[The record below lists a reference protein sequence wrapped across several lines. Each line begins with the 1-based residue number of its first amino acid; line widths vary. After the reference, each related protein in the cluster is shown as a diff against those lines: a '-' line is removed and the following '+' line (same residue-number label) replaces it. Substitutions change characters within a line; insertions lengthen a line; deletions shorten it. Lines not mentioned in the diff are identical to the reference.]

1 MFMRIAVGSLNPV
14 KIEAVR
20 SVMER
25 IYGQVRIFASD
36 VPSGVPEQP
45 FGEQTPE
52 GAKNRARNAINGH
65 ALSVGIEAG
74 VFEMFGTLYDFQYC
88 AILDKEGRYT
98 IGTGSGFRYPDKV
111 VEEVRKGLTVGEA
124 MKKVYGENN
133 VGKSQG
139 AIGILSKGIL
149 DRKSLTEQ
157 SVTAAMIPRIWD
169 EK

>member
-1 MFMRIAVGSLNPV
+1 MSSVVAKDIQISYAKIKVNAYSPYKMFPIC
-14 KIEAVR
+14 
-20 SVMER
+20 
-25 IYGQVRIFASD
+25 
-36 VPSGVPEQP
+36 VPSEVPEQP

-52 GAKNRARNAINGH
+52 GAKNRARNAMNGH
-65 ALSVGIEAG
+65 TLSVGIEAG
-74 VFEMFGTLYDFQYC
+74 VFEMFDTLYDIQYC
-88 AILDKEGRYT
+88 AILDRDGRFT

-111 VEEVRKGLTVGEA
+111 VEEVRNGLTVGEA
-124 MKKVYGENN
+124 MKKVYGEND

-157 SVTAAMIPRIWD
+157 SVLAAMLPRIWD